1 MRQVREDGKLP
12 RDERGE
18 SPCGIDPRP
27 LYSLSR
33 SDNAAVTFADMLPS
47 FGWRLFLSGRKGKIN
62 GKKD

>member
-18 SPCGIDPRP
+18 RPCGIDPRP

-47 FGWRLFLSGRKGKIN
+47 FGWRFFCREERGK
-62 GKKD
+62 